1 MKYNNSLRNFKK
13 NGKEEDWTKQNKQKR
28 EKGKN
33 LKKEDNRPA
42 IAALTITNSLK
53 VETVMTSKGR

>member
-1 MKYNNSLRNFKK
+1 MRYNNSLRNLKK
-13 NGKEEDWTKQNKQKR
+13 KKKGKEEDWTKQKKQKR
-28 EKGKN
+28 EKGKK

-53 VETVMTSKGR
+53 VETVMT

>member
-1 MKYNNSLRNFKK
+1 MEKGGLDK
-13 NGKEEDWTKQNKQKR
+13 TKQTKR
-28 EKGKN
+28 EKGKK

-53 VETVMTSKGR
+53 FETVMT

>member
-1 MKYNNSLRNFKK
+1 MEKRKTGQNK
-13 NGKEEDWTKQNKQKR
+13 TKQTKR
-28 EKGKN
+28 EKGKK

-53 VETVMTSKGR
+53 VETVMK

>member
-1 MKYNNSLRNFKK
+1 MKYNTSLRIFFRKK
-13 NGKEEDWTKQNKQKR
+13 KRGRLDKTNKTKR
-28 EKGKN
+28 EKGRK

-53 VETVMTSKGR
+53 VETVMT

>member
-1 MKYNNSLRNFKK
+1 MERGGLDK
-13 NGKEEDWTKQNKQKR
+13 TKQTKR
-28 EKGKN
+28 EKGKK

-53 VETVMTSKGR
+53 VETVMT

>member
-1 MKYNNSLRNFKK
+1 MKYNTSLRIFFRNKK
-13 NGKEEDWTKQNKQKR
+13 RGRLDKTNKTKR
-28 EKGKN
+28 EKGRK

-53 VETVMTSKGR
+53 VETVMT

>member
-1 MKYNNSLRNFKK
+1 MKYNTSLRIFFRNKK
-13 NGKEEDWTKQNKQKR
+13 RGRLDKTNKTKR
-28 EKGKN
+28 EKGRK

-53 VETVMTSKGR
+53 VETVVT

>member
-1 MKYNNSLRNFKK
+1 MKYDSSLRNLKK
-13 NGKEEDWTKQNKQKR
+13 KKVKEEDWTKQTKR
-28 EKGKN
+28 EKGKK

-53 VETVMTSKGR
+53 VETVMA